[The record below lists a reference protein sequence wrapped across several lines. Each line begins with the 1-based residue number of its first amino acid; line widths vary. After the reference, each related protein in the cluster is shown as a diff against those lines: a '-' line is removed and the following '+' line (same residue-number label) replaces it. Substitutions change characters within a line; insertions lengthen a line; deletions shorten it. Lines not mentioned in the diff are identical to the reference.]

1 MGILGSLC
9 TFQLLLIKR
18 LDALSKSHGAA
29 PDPFFKQNFI
39 KKFACSKI
47 FISIDGILVKTFSS
61 QTISTRGFTSGALI
75 NRPPSVEILPRH
87 FSFLFSLVFA
97 RIDPIIDSWQERC
110 TSQLFEVLIDRL
122 MMSLCLKLQYLQI
135 R

>member
-1 MGILGSLC
+1 M
-9 TFQLLLIKR
+9 
-18 LDALSKSHGAA
+18 
-29 PDPFFKQNFI
+29 
-39 KKFACSKI
+39 
-47 FISIDGILVKTFSS
+47 VKTFSS
-61 QTISTRGFTSGALI
+61 QTISTRGSTSGALI
-75 NRPPSVEILPRH
+75 NRPPSVEILPRI

-122 MMSLCLKLQYLQI
+122 MMSLCWKLQYLQI